1 MERPDCFSIVGRRR
15 HACVVLL
22 YYFALLVLSVAAGTA
37 TFAADPGETFP
48 ELGEVK
54 EIIGLGRPEGV
65 VFLVMDHDTEAYE
78 WVLPRLERYVKIIR
92 QEWPDLPL
100 AVLSHGDEIF
110 SLLAKNENEYP
121 EFHRKVRH
129 LVTSEKID
137 FQVCGAFAALSGV
150 DESEF
155 ADFVEVVPSAPT
167 QISDYRLMG
176 YELVHLELTW

>member
-1 MERPDCFSIVGRRR
+1 MESIRLFSIGKTFLLP
-15 HACVVLL
+15 ACITFLC
-22 YYFALLVLSVAAGTA
+22 AMSLSPHEAAGDTSQ
-37 TFAADPGETFP
+37 ETFP

-78 WVLPRLERYVKIIR
+78 WVLPRLERYVTILR
-92 QEWPDLPL
+92 AEWPDLPL

-110 SLLAKNENEYP
+110 SLLAKNADEYAG
-121 EFHRKVRH
+121 FQHRIRK
-129 LVTSEKID
+129 LVTDEEIT

-155 ADFVEVVPSAPT
+155 ADFVEVIPSAPAR
-167 QISDYRLMG
+167 ISDYRMVG

>member
-1 MERPDCFSIVGRRR
+1 MHKPDDFSIDAGRRLTGVLF
-15 HACVVLL
+15 VVFGLIV
-22 YYFALLVLSVAAGTA
+22 FIAIADATA
-37 TFAADPGETFP
+37 FGDEPEKTFP
-48 ELGEVK
+48 ELGEIK

-65 VFLVMDHDTEAYE
+65 VFMVMDHDTEAYE
-78 WVLPRLERYVKIIR
+78 WVLPRLERYVKIIH

-110 SLLAKNENEYP
+110 SLLVKNEQEYS
-121 EFHRKVRH
+121 EFHRRIRL
-129 LVTSEKID
+129 LVENDKLD
-137 FQVCGAFAALSGV
+137 FQVCGAFAAMSGV

-155 ADFVEVVPSAPT
+155 VDFVDVVPSAPT